1 MSVAEHMSNPNLST
15 WTAITA
21 IKIVEKKENKS
32 GTDNGRAVDYTPYL
46 NASTGEVAFALVYPG
61 KKIEA
66 LTEAESEFLAFDYGR
81 RDGTTME
88 TICQAGNRRDSMRT
102 KAYLPDSYV
111 FNYACKHS
119 LEIRGLS
126 PKTFEEYLRIVNSL
140 EVPATRMSVHSPGV
154 NQQFSTTAAIMAEP
168 TKMAPPPTEEEQEE
182 QAPKIRKKRKPA
194 AKKAVP
200 KPEKEEAKKS
210 PSPPKRIEPE
220 EPTKAEPAPKR
231 KKKKAKS
238 EASEVSLVLQAIYS
252 KVESVVDNF
261 SASAIANLKKSHEF
275 ESVTGQAYGISTG
288 LSRVAAIF
296 AMITYAHI
304 EKQGTCTFTQIFETP
319 TTPIQSW
326 NDETFEM
333 AVYIRRQLSA
343 SYQDFQ
349 DFVTKGLC
357 HRKGNSTSRT
367 IYDHTIVAL
376 IKELQSAEDMGT
388 KISEILKSLNG
399 PENHS
404 KKLML
409 YFISLRGTPE
419 TTAEPKFEF

>member
-15 WTAITA
+15 WTTNTA
-21 IKIVEKKENKS
+21 IKIVEEKKPGS
-32 GTDNGRAVDYTPYL
+32 TVDAARVLDYTPYL
-46 NASTGEVAFALVYPG
+46 NASTGEIALALVYPG

-66 LTEAESEFLAFDYGR
+66 LTDEECNILMFDYNR

-88 TICQAGNRRDSMRT
+88 KICQAGNRRDSMRT
-102 KAYLPDSYV
+102 KAYLSDSYV

-119 LEIRGLS
+119 LKIRDLS
-126 PKTFEEYLRIVNSL
+126 PKTFEEYLKIVNSL

-182 QAPKIRKKRKPA
+182 EAPKIRKKRKPA

-200 KPEKEEAKKS
+200 KPEEAKKS
-210 PSPPKRIEPE
+210 PSPPKRVEPE

-231 KKKKAKS
+231 KKKKTKS

-261 SASAIANLKKSHEF
+261 SASAIANLKKSYEF

-388 KISEILKSLNG
+388 KIAEILKSLNG
-399 PENHS
+399 PEHHS